1 MRKKSILAATFLGGA
16 ALLVSFR
23 PADNE
28 RYFEIAKN
36 LDIFATLFK
45 EVNTY
50 YVDEVPP
57 AKLVKTGIDAMLRSL
72 DPYTNYI
79 AEDDIEDF
87 RTMTTGQYGG
97 IGAVVSKR
105 NGKTVVQAAYEG
117 YPAQKAGLLPGDEIL
132 NINGV
137 VVDKKSNA
145 DVSKL
150 LKGQAN
156 SVVKLLV
163 TRYGQEA
170 PVEINITRDK
180 IQVDNVPYYGML
192 TPEIGY
198 FQLSGFTVDAG
209 KEVRLAVSKLKEQGA
224 KKLIFDIRDNPGGLL
239 NEAVNISNLF
249 VDKGRDIVSTKGK
262 VADWNKTYKALDMPL
277 DTQIPMV
284 VITSNRSASA
294 SEIVSGVL
302 QDYDRA
308 VLVGER
314 TFGKG
319 LVQATR
325 PLSYNSQLKVTTAK
339 YYIPSGR
346 CIQEIDYTH
355 RADDGTL
362 GKVPDSLRTAFKTQA
377 GRAVYD
383 GGGVAPDVAV
393 QEREIADITRV
404 LLQKSYLFDYA
415 TRYRAQHPSIASAR
429 QFKLTDTDYQQ
440 FVDYLKGK
448 DINYETETE
457 KALTSLTKKLKAEKH
472 YDDVKTE
479 LEATRRK
486 VTTNKANDLTRFK
499 PEIRELLEQEI
510 VSRYYFQK
518 GSIEATFDDD
528 PNILTALAVLGDQ
541 SRYTALLRT
550 GTEEAKTRP
559 EAKRNG
565 NGSGSGGR

>member
-1 MRKKSILAATFLGGA
+1 MRKKSIVAGLLLGGA
-16 ALLVSFR
+16 ALVSFR
-23 PADNE
+23 SDNE

-57 AKLVKTGIDAMLRSL
+57 AKLVKTGIDAMLKSL

-79 AEDDIEDF
+79 PEDDIEDF

-97 IGAVVSKR
+97 IGAVVVKR
-105 NGKTVVQAAYEG
+105 SGKTIVQAAYEG

-132 NINGV
+132 TINGINV
-137 VVDKKSNA
+137 EKKNNS
-145 DVSKL
+145 DISKL

-156 SVVKLLV
+156 SMVKLMV
-163 TRYGQEA
+163 TRYGQDA

-180 IQVDNVPYYGML
+180 IQVENVPYYGML
-192 TPEIGY
+192 TNDIGY

-209 KEVRLAVSKLKEQGA
+209 KEVRLALTKLKEQGA
-224 KKLIFDIRDNPGGLL
+224 KKVVFDIRDNPGGLL

-249 VDKGRDIVSTKGK
+249 VDKGLDIVSTKGK
-262 VADWNKTYKALDMPL
+262 VTEWNKTYKALDAPL
-277 DTQIPMV
+277 DTQMPV
-284 VITSNRSASA
+284 VIITSNRSASA

-346 CIQEIDYTH
+346 CIQEIDYSH

-377 GRAVYD
+377 GRTVFD
-383 GGGVAPDVAV
+383 GGGVAPDVEV
-393 QEREIADITRV
+393 QDREIADVTRV
-404 LLQKSYLFDYA
+404 LLQKNYLFDFA
-415 TRYRAQHPSIASAR
+415 TRYRAEHPTIVGAR
-429 QFKLTDTDYQQ
+429 QFKLSDVDYQK
-440 FVDYLKGK
+440 FIDFLKGK
-448 DINYETETE
+448 DISYSTDVE
-457 KALTSLTKKLKAEKH
+457 KSLADLVKKAKEEKH

-479 LEATRRK
+479 LEAMRRK
-486 VTTNKANDLTRFK
+486 VSTNKSNDLIRFK
-499 PEIRELLEQEI
+499 PEIRDILEQEI

-518 GSIEATFDDD
+518 GQIEATFDDD
-528 PNILTALAVLGDQ
+528 PNILMAVSVLNDPN
-541 SRYTALLRT
+541 RYAALLRP
-550 GTEEAKTRP
+550 GTLEAKNRP
-559 EAKRNG
+559 EAKRT
-565 NGSGSGGR
+565 GGK